1 MTLKRLNSITLILAI
16 LLASSSVMFNS
27 CTKDHIPKKYQSQ
40 YLTLEQYNVN
50 EMTKEDFEV
59 IGKALQRLTIERVDY
74 KYIIKQTCGAEVN
87 ISEEL
92 YKHIVDGFERT
103 NNLKCSCIKISKED
117 KE

>member
-1 MTLKRLNSITLILAI
+1 
-16 LLASSSVMFNS
+16 MFNS

-50 EMTKEDFEV
+50 EMTESDFEV
-59 IGKALQRLTIERVDY
+59 IGEALQRLTIERIDY

-92 YKHIVDGFERT
+92 YKYIAKGFEHT

-117 KE
+117 N